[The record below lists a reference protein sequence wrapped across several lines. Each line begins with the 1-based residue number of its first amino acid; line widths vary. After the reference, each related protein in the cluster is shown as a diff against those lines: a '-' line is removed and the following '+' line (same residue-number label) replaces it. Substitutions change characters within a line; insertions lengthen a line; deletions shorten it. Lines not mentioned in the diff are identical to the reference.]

1 MTQLLRENGLV
12 VVRAYVKTNN
22 EKKINTFYVRNMLAN
37 EIDVE
42 YFSNSL
48 KRETNSTV
56 TFEVI
61 NETDRRKTTTSSE
74 NRIKHLEVG

>member
-1 MTQLLRENGLV
+1 
-12 VVRAYVKTNN
+12 
-22 EKKINTFYVRNMLAN
+22 MLEN

>member
-22 EKKINTFYVRNMLAN
+22 EKKMNTFYVQNMLAN

-56 TFEVI
+56 TFQVI
-61 NETDRRKTTTSSE
+61 NETNERKTITSSE
-74 NRIKHLEVG
+74 KSHQTFGS